1 MLAVSTTDYLNH
13 LEAKGFT
20 FREDSLGFI
29 EFGKMYT
36 ASSDKLVN
44 LAIEITLKAQLE
56 FDGSFFIAILEMF
69 KMHNVSSKKA
79 AYKLISEK
87 NIILGL

>member
-1 MLAVSTTDYLNH
+1 MQAISTNDYLNH
-13 LEAKGFT
+13 LQTKGFS

-36 ASSDKLVN
+36 ASSDKVVN

-69 KMHNVSSKKA
+69 KAHNISSKKA
-79 AYKLISEK
+79 AYKLLKER
-87 NIILGL
+87 NIL